1 MKKDFFHG
9 IKIGDLVEIVQNQN
23 DADFDQVIIG
33 DLSDLFAETQPSFNE
48 STVEI
53 GSLCLVID
61 LIEKG
66 QSAAPALAGAI
77 AIVIHPDCQAPGWVW
92 IEEIQKLK

>member
-33 DLSDLFAETQPSFNE
+33 DLSDLFIETQPSFIE

-66 QSAAPALAGAI
+66 PRGAGAI
-77 AIVIHPDCQAPGWVW
+77 AIVIHPDCQTPGWVW

>member
-9 IKIGDLVEIVQNQN
+9 IKIGDLVEIAQNQN
-23 DADFDQVIIG
+23 NADFDQVIIG
-33 DLSDLFAETQPSFNE
+33 DLSDLFAETQPRFNFNE
-48 STVEI
+48 STVET

-66 QSAAPALAGAI
+66 PGGVAGGAI
-77 AIVIHPDCQAPGWVW
+77 AIVIHPDRQTPGWVW

>member
-9 IKIGDLVEIVQNQN
+9 IKIGDLVEIAQNQN
-23 DADFDQVIIG
+23 NADFDQVIIG

-48 STVEI
+48 STVET

-66 QSAAPALAGAI
+66 PGGAAGGAV